1 MYSLVAE
8 RRSALFQVIRECNLA
23 CLHCSQSA
31 PHSGSSPLRPINL
44 EQYKVRLSLLV
55 DSGLRRVRLTGG
67 EPLLHPQLA
76 DLVGI
81 GVHLSLE
88 MSLVT
93 NGMLLERHAE
103 GLARAGLSG
112 AWISLYGASFAQYE
126 RVAQRTPPALGLK
139 RAIRALRDMKVK
151 VGMYCCLHSS
161 AGEPDLSLL
170 EYLADAGIDDVKFLQ
185 VMEQGR
191 ALADRGFG
199 ADLAPTL
206 AAITNFRSSNPSVR
220 IGVSMRSGQVRQFQ
234 SSGFLV
240 PDYVGCV
247 SGSPD
252 SLAVDADGSVLP
264 CCLFMGSST
273 ASIETNFGDGHA
285 RLGRCPALPTYPVV
299 PVDDFVC
306 PLTYAR
312 L

>member
-1 MYSLVAE
+1 MHSVVVE
-8 RRSALFQVIRECNLA
+8 RRSALVQVIRECNLA

-31 PHSGSSPLRPINL
+31 PHSGSSPLRPISL
-44 EQYKVRLSLLV
+44 DQYEARLSSLV

-67 EPLLHPQLA
+67 EPLLHPQLE

-81 GVHLSLE
+81 GVRLGLN

-93 NGMLLERHAE
+93 NGILLERHAE
-103 GLARAGLSG
+103 GLSHAGLNG
-112 AWISLYGASFAQYE
+112 AWISLYGAGFAQYQ
-126 RVAQRTPPALGLK
+126 RVAQRTPPAQGLK
-139 RAIRALRDMKVK
+139 RAIGALRGLKVK
-151 VGMYCCLHSS
+151 VGIYCCLHSS
-161 AGEPDLSLL
+161 VGKPDFSLL
-170 EYLADAGIDDVKFLQ
+170 EELAGAGIDEVKFLQ

-191 ALADRGFG
+191 ALSDRDFG
-199 ADLAPTL
+199 ADLATTL
-206 AAITNFRSSNPSVR
+206 AAIRNFGSRNPSVR
-220 IGVSMRSGQVRQFQ
+220 IGVSMRSGQVQQFQ
-234 SSGFLV
+234 SSGFFV

-252 SLAVDADGSVLP
+252 SWTVDADGRVHP

-273 ASIETNFGDGHA
+273 AAIEPDVGDGRA
-285 RLGRCPALPTYPVV
+285 RMGCCPALPTYPAV